1 MNNISI
7 YILNIYH
14 YSIMIRDTLEYTMDK
29 PSYSYE
35 SYLMRKDLIL
45 RGIQPNTPLGSFL
58 EKNNTDE
65 KHLGDD
71 IKNKIQTF
79 HDEIYGDD
87 STIIKVTPEK
97 ELRVDKS
104 QHMAIYNYVIGIY
117 ETMLDILY
125 GYVNMAKKNN
135 QLEPEIEKLM
145 RTNDAFYRGFIY
157 LQLIKD
163 LFAQFKEFQVAM
175 NESKGQPTP
184 QSNYISQE
192 IQKLYGFLGFIKN
205 HCRLTDEHTRDMFDE
220 VSRLLEMCSGKR
232 DLPSGK
238 KFPDVFNETIKHIA
252 EYTRPNEIIW
262 KDTYNP
268 LYKELVE
275 QARKQA
281 EKNKMMESEHHEDHS
296 A

>member
-1 MNNISI
+1 
-7 YILNIYH
+7 
-14 YSIMIRDTLEYTMDK
+14 MIRDTLEYTMDK

-58 EKNNTDE
+58 EKNNQDE

-71 IKNKIQTF
+71 IKNKIKTF
-79 HDEIYGDD
+79 HDEVYGDD
-87 STIIKVTPEK
+87 SIIIKVTPEK

-104 QHMAIYNYVIGIY
+104 QHMAIYSYVIGIY

-125 GYVNMAKKNN
+125 GYLTMAKKNN

-157 LQLIKD
+157 LQLCKD
-163 LFAQFKEFQVAM
+163 LYAQFKEFQTAM
-175 NESKGQPTP
+175 NETKGQPTP

-192 IQKLYGFLGFIKN
+192 IQKIFGFFNFIKN
-205 HCRLTDEHTRDMFDE
+205 HCRLTDENTRNMFDE
-220 VSRLLEMCSGKR
+220 VSN
-232 DLPSGK
+232 D
-238 KFPDVFNETIKHIA
+238 TIKHIA

-262 KDTYNP
+262 KDVYNP